1 MLKEDRFELRD
12 YEPHIVAEILVEGT
26 MEEAGNRAFNS
37 LYRYIAGDNQ
47 PREAIAMTAPVS
59 QRRAGETIAM
69 TAPVGQRA
77 VGDEWAVSF
86 MMPASYTLETL
97 PVPDDPDISIHERPA
112 RRVAAVRYSGRWT
125 ERNYLRNETELKE
138 WIAGKGWTVAGDP
151 VWARYNSPFV
161 PWFMRRNE
169 ILIPVTEA
177 NSESEDRGRS
187 AWDAP
192 KGCAVCPASVMC
204 TWRKR
209 SI

>member
-1 MLKEDRFELRD
+1 METEAVEEAAYAIVLNEDRFELRD

-47 PREAIAMTAPVS
+47 PRETIAMTAPVS

-77 VGDEWAVSF
+77 VGRQWAVSF

-97 PVPDDPDISIHERPA
+97 PVPDHPDISIREQPA
-112 RRVAAVRYSGRWT
+112 RRMAAVRYSGRWT
-125 ERNYLRNETELKE
+125 ERNYLRNEAELKE
-138 WIAGKGWTVAGDP
+138 WIAGKGWKVAGDP

-177 NSESEDRGRS
+177 NPEL
-187 AWDAP
+187 
-192 KGCAVCPASVMC
+192 
-204 TWRKR
+204 
-209 SI
+209 